1 MTDPTRLPIACTLS
15 GPDLAKRVVTPQS
28 RGHMRSRFFASN
40 SSLLMSPR
48 A

>member
-1 MTDPTRLPIACTLS
+1 MTERTQLGEGRAVAQQT
-15 GPDLAKRVVTPQS
+15 